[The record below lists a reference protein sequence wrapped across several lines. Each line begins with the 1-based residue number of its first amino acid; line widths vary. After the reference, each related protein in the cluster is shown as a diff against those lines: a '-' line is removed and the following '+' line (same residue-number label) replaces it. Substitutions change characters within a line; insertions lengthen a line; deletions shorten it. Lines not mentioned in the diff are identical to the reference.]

1 MLMDSRLIL
10 AATIYSVSQNHI
22 SSLLTPV
29 KNTKTKFERFVEFR
43 KDWVIY
49 LLSVIIKVIREKN
62 CATQKVMIRHIYRRQ
77 KKRLIHGLVSE
88 TVQACFNPVKK
99 ALYQPNYIL

>member
-1 MLMDSRLIL
+1 M
-10 AATIYSVSQNHI
+10 
-22 SSLLTPV
+22 
-29 KNTKTKFERFVEFR
+29 KEFVEFR

-62 CATQKVMIRHIYRRQ
+62 CANQKIMITHLSAP